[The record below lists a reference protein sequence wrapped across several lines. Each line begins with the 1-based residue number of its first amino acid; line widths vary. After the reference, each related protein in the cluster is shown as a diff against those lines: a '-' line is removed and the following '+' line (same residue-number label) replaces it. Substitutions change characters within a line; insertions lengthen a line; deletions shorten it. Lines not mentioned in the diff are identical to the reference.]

1 MIHCVIT
8 ICCPL
13 GLPVNWSHTLF
24 VTMKL
29 ENRLES
35 PVRWIP
41 ERIMQGCP
49 VATPLLP
56 VCFIT
61 MYVIEQPITFVTTK
75 CKIMQMTNHQNK
87 LLFTYTMD
95 DTPPQ
100 SPTPCTSRTRC
111 HHEFKVL
118 HYQTNI
124 DSYKYA
130 FFPRTI
136 LDWNNLSVKIVN
148 SSTLE
153 PFKCQLYSKLANHY

>member
-1 MIHCVIT
+1 M
-8 ICCPL
+8 
-13 GLPVNWSHTLF
+13 
-24 VTMKL
+24 
-29 ENRLES
+29 
-35 PVRWIP
+35 RWIP

-95 DTPPQ
+95 DTPP
-100 SPTPCTSRTRC
+100 
-111 HHEFKVL
+111 HHLHPVHQEQGAIMNLKVL

-136 LDWNNLSVKIVN
+136 PDWNNLSVKIVN